1 MVMRFSDLL
10 ALPVPAQNPINPLIC
25 RSITSTITVAAAA
38 PTLARLAARL
48 HLAVT
53 RECYIRICP
62 IHAPND
68 AILPIMETL
77 DIAGSWVLAFLKTPA
92 FLPALPP

>member
-1 MVMRFSDLL
+1 MAVRFGDLL
-10 ALPVPAQNPINPLIC
+10 ALPAPAHTPINPLSS
-25 RSITSTITVAAAA
+25 RSITGAITGAAAA

-53 RECYIRICP
+53 RECCLHISP

-68 AILPIMETL
+68 AILSVMGTL
-77 DIAGSWVLAFLKTPA
+77 DIAGS
-92 FLPALPP
+92 